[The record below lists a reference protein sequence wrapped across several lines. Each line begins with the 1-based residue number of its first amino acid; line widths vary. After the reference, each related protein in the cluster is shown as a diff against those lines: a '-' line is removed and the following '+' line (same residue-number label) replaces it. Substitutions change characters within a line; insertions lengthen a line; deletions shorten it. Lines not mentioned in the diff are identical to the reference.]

1 MLTHDGRQPIAK
13 GHLNDSGDLKVGH
26 IFKGKLNLTKISKV
40 DTASGTLCL
49 KMSVSYIYDD
59 MYYIYIYNIRYKV
72 II

>member
-40 DTASGTLCL
+40 DTASGTLC
-49 KMSVSYIYDD
+49 
-59 MYYIYIYNIRYKV
+59 
-72 II
+72 